1 MEDNKTQNET
11 PGLSKQSKETNDIND
26 SQEKQRKDTNPLNI
40 TDDILPTVSS
50 NFNFNSYL
58 TIYINISFINL
69 VFN

>member
-40 TDDILPTVSS
+40 TDDILPTVS
-50 NFNFNSYL
+50 
-58 TIYINISFINL
+58 
-69 VFN
+69 